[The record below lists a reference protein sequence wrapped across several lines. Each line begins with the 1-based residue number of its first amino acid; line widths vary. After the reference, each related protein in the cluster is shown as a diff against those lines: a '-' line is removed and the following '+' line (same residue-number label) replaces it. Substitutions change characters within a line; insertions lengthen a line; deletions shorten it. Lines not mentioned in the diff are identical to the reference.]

1 METSRSCT
9 QTEPKVPPLT
19 RGPPSRWGGV
29 PPGSGGGASRVE
41 VASAALSSG
50 LRASVGPW
58 SYLSMPGIDQIPAAS
73 VDFRGR
79 LRRTTNVQ
87 DHVPRSVLRGIDAE
101 RHLSLPTLVD
111 GREDLAQT
119 VAILLRDV
127 HDAQVEVELILRW
140 VAPMESQ
147 RYRAIELVLEPLER
161 VQRIS
166 KELLVFEWFERIET
180 RHRLTH
186 ETDPRTGLREVRPN
200 LPALYGRRVHA
211 DRGSRRRTDHL
222 TGADVKP

>member
-1 METSRSCT
+1 MYTNGTESVSLHTGPTLPIEEGSARLWGGGPSRAGS
-9 QTEPKVPPLT
+9 PPPLSDRPT
-19 RGPPSRWGGV
+19 C
-29 PPGSGGGASRVE
+29 
-41 VASAALSSG
+41 
-50 LRASVGPW
+50 ASVGP
-58 SYLSMPGIDQIPAAS
+58 SAYLSVPGIDQIPTAS

-79 LRRTTNVQ
+79 LRRTANVQ

-140 VAPMESQ
+140 VAPLQYQ
-147 RYRAIELVLEPLER
+147 RFPAIELVLEPLER

-222 TGADVKP
+222 TGADVKPGPIP

>member
-1 METSRSCT
+1 MYTNGTESVSLHTGPTLPIEEGSAGVWGGGPSRAG
-9 QTEPKVPPLT
+9 PPPPLSDRPT
-19 RGPPSRWGGV
+19 C
-29 PPGSGGGASRVE
+29 
-41 VASAALSSG
+41 
-50 LRASVGPW
+50 ASVGP
-58 SYLSMPGIDQIPAAS
+58 SAYLSMPGIDQIPAAS
-73 VDFRGR
+73 VDLRRR
-79 LRRTTNVQ
+79 LRRTANVQ

-147 RYRAIELVLEPLER
+147 RHRAIELVLEPLER

-166 KELLVFEWFERIET
+166 KELLDFEWFERIET

-200 LPALYGRRVHA
+200 LPALYGRRVSA
-211 DRGSRRRTDHL
+211 DRGSRRRTDDL
-222 TGADVKP
+222 TP